1 MVGVRPGKESSRAES
16 SDGPVSP
23 GGGLTQLV
31 ARVMARQGLT
41 RDAVARAGGLSVAT
55 VAAIRAGTRGKRP
68 RLPTLH
74 RLARGLGI
82 PAETVI
88 ASAGIA
94 ASRDLA
100 SEQERV
106 ILSLLR
112 RMSVQDQQLAERLL
126 RELIRSRDLAMSMS
140 DPVPPQVAPEPEP
153 APAKRR
159 AKAAKAKARA

>member
-16 SDGPVSP
+16 SELPAAP

-31 ARVMARQGLT
+31 AREMARQGLT
-41 RDAVARAGGLSVAT
+41 LDAVARAGGLSVAT

-88 ASAGIA
+88 ESAGIA

-112 RMSVQDQQLAERLL
+112 RMTVQDQQLAERLL
-126 RELIRSRDLAMSMS
+126 RELIRSRDLAMSMAE
-140 DPVPPQVAPEPEP
+140 PEVPAEP
-153 APAKRR
+153 APPGKRR
-159 AKAAKAKARA
+159 TKPKAKARA